1 MKAGKIVGFNANEMK
16 AQLMAAAVKEQHL
29 RFIAYAKK
37 KIVEIGDRIKTYNLA
52 NHLDRTGN
60 LLNSLV
66 WGVVYNGE
74 LIERGFYRNAD
85 SLNESYLH
93 EWSGSDISS
102 MFPVD
107 GHERA
112 RKFSTEYAKSCGKG
126 WKVFFAILAPY
137 WGYWE
142 SGFKIKLD
150 NHKSRFMRFQVM
162 SQVYDEVG
170 NELRP
175 AKPSL
180 TVNVP
185 HYELNNRKYKGK
197 NYIKLRKKSR
207 DLADNPYKESKWF
220 SNIPRNRRRR
230 R

>member
-1 MKAGKIVGFNANEMK
+1 MIAGKIVGFDANKIK
-16 AQLMAAAVKEQHL
+16 AQLLAASIEEQNR
-29 RFIAYAKK
+29 RFIAYAKE
-37 KIVEIGDRIKTYNLA
+37 KILEIGDRIKTYNAA

-66 WGVVYNGE
+66 WGVVYNGK

-85 SLNESYLH
+85 SMRESYLH

-112 RKFSTEYAKSCGKG
+112 RKFSTEYARSCGKG
-126 WKVFFAILAPY
+126 WRVFFAILAPY

-142 SGFKIKLD
+142 SGFRIKSGG
-150 NHKSRFMRFQVM
+150 KAKFMQFQVM
-162 SQVYDEVG
+162 SQVFDEVRM
-170 NELRP
+170 ELKP
-175 AKPSL
+175 AETHL

-185 HYELNNRKYKGK
+185 HYEGSNRKYK
-197 NYIKLRKKSR
+197 NKKYTNLKKKARELS
-207 DLADNPYKESKWF
+207 DNPYKESKWF
-220 SNIPRNRRRR
+220 SKNPRNRRRR
-230 R
+230 L